1 MTHGR
6 VAPERLVDALAE
18 LEPAAA
24 SDRAAV
30 RVVRA
35 PGRVNL
41 IGEHTDYNLGL
52 VLPVA
57 IDREIHIAAVP
68 TGDRRV
74 ELTRLDTGER
84 LGFELDID
92 RPRDGTW
99 IDYIAGTAFA
109 LRDAGLPV
117 RGIRGVIGS
126 DLPEGAGLSSSAAL
140 ELAAAWAVLDEAA
153 AKTLDRLHLARI
165 CQSAENGYVGVHT
178 GLMDQFASSCG
189 VAGSALLLDC
199 RSLAWR
205 RTTLPTDLRLVVVHT
220 GSPRRLD
227 ASPYNL
233 RREQCDS
240 AVAALRAVDP
250 RVRSLRDVTP
260 DLLAAQRDRL
270 DPVVARR
277 AEHVIA
283 ENLRVLDVVAAFEV
297 GDLEAVGVAF
307 AASHASLR
315 DLYEVSSVEL
325 DALVEIAATVDG
337 VVGSRMTGAGF
348 GGCTV
353 NLVRASAMGPLR
365 RAIDREYHPRS
376 GRSAMIFPV
385 AAADGA
391 GPVQP

>member
-1 MTHGR
+1 MTRGR
-6 VAPERLVDALAE
+6 VAPERLVDALME

-24 SDRAAV
+24 SNRAAV

-92 RPRDGTW
+92 RPRDWTW

-153 AKTLDRLHLARI
+153 AATLDRLHLARI
-165 CQSAENGYVGVHT
+165 CQRAEDGYVGVRT

-205 RTTLPTDLRLVVVHT
+205 RTRLPTDLRLVVVHT

-240 AVAALRAVDP
+240 AVAALRAVDL
-250 RVRSLRDVTP
+250 RVTSLRDVTP

-283 ENLRVLDVVAAFEV
+283 ENQRVLDVVAAFEV

-325 DALVEIAATVDG
+325 DALVEIAARVDG

-353 NLVRASAMGPLR
+353 NLVRARLGSQEDPASCASLR
-365 RAIDREYHPRS
+365 AWVFDTCRK
-376 GRSAMIFPV
+376 
-385 AAADGA
+385 
-391 GPVQP
+391 

>member
-1 MTHGR
+1 MTRGR
-6 VAPERLVDALAE
+6 VAPERLVDALME

-24 SDRAAV
+24 SNRAAV

-117 RGIRGVIGS
+117 QGIRGVIGS

-153 AKTLDRLHLARI
+153 AATLDRLHLARI
-165 CQSAENGYVGVHT
+165 CQRAEDGYVGVRT

-205 RTTLPTDLRLVVVHT
+205 RTRLPTDLRLVVVHT

-240 AVAALRAVDP
+240 AVAALRAVDL
-250 RVRSLRDVTP
+250 RVTSLRDVTP

-283 ENLRVLDVVAAFEV
+283 ENQRVLDVVAAFEV

-325 DALVEIAATVDG
+325 DALVEIAARVDG

-353 NLVRASAMGPLR
+353 NLVRASAIGPLR
-365 RAIDREYHPRS
+365 RAIDREYHARS